1 METSLL
7 MLFIASI
14 LEPAL
19 EKYFHLYH
27 KVHSMTGSNAILSSQ
42 TRTGTFLV
50 AITIIICRLII
61 VRLQV
66 ETRGQPGT
74 EVWLIIY
81 ASESSQSQVS
91 SCYPCYHLF
100 MLCHRI
106 YQQDKAL

>member
-42 TRTGTFLV
+42 TQTGTFLV
-50 AITIIICRLII
+50 VVTIIICRLII

-74 EVWLIIY
+74 EVRLTLLLNHLSLKLLSLLSFIY
-81 ASESSQSQVS
+81 ALSQNL
-91 SCYPCYHLF
+91 PA
-100 MLCHRI
+100 R
-106 YQQDKAL
+106 